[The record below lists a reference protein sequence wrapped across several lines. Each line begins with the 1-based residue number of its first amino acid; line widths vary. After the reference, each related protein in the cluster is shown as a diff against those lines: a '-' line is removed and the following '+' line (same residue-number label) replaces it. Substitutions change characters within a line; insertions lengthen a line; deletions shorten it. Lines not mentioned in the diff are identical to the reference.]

1 MEVLTFVSSVCG
13 ILGTSGII
21 GALVGRKIDRLAA
34 QLEKRE
40 GDRIEENIVRGE
52 VIHTSARLCESNTAA
67 IRTVTSPE
75 ACEAELCEHRK
86 AMDKLERFLWKKS
99 AEYLHA
105 N

>member
-1 MEVLTFVSSVCG
+1 MEILTLVSSVCG

-21 GALVGRKIDRLAA
+21 GALVVRRIDRLAA
-34 QLEKRE
+34 QLEKRDD
-40 GDRIEENIVRGE
+40 DRIEENIVRGE
-52 VIHTSARLCESNTAA
+52 VIHTSARLAESNTVAL
-67 IRTVTSPE
+67 RTLTTPE
-75 ACEAELCEHRK
+75 ACESELREHRQ